1 MSQTEFAFLTRP
13 VAGEIVP
20 GMPTP
25 TGEVSPSGLTL
36 LLARGH
42 RAGSG
47 MGALDEGAAGAAA
60 GGGGGDGATRSGSAT
75 PHGRAG
81 VRAQVDGRGGR
92 APSGEGASVG
102 GSRGSSRT
110 ASVRGGRVRGD
121 EEMGVRT
128 ERTEWTE
135 RMPLLAGGADGDGD
149 DEAEM
154 GGLVRGYG
162 SGTNA
167 NGNEHEQ
174 DGAKC
179 APAARWGLG
188 RRLGLGLGQKLKLG
202 LFARDGG
209 AKAKARVGVQ
219 DVGRVGME
227 VVRALPAVLL
237 GLLLNVLDGVSCEF
251 SCAFFFR
258 GMGWW
263 RVYARTLG

>member
-1 MSQTEFAFLTRP
+1 M
-13 VAGEIVP
+13 
-20 GMPTP
+20 
-25 TGEVSPSGLTL
+25 
-36 LLARGH
+36 
-42 RAGSG
+42 
-47 MGALDEGAAGAAA
+47 
-60 GGGGGDGATRSGSAT
+60 
-75 PHGRAG
+75 
-81 VRAQVDGRGGR
+81 
-92 APSGEGASVG
+92 
-102 GSRGSSRT
+102 
-110 ASVRGGRVRGD
+110 RGD

-188 RRLGLGLGQKLKLG
+188 RRLGLGQKLG
-202 LFARDGG
+202 FFARGG
-209 AKAKARVGVQ
+209 GAKARVGVRVGVQ
-219 DVGRVGME
+219 GVGRVGME

-251 SCAFFFR
+251 SRVFFR
-258 GMGWW
+258 VFVG
-263 RVYARTLG
+263 VARPMVNT